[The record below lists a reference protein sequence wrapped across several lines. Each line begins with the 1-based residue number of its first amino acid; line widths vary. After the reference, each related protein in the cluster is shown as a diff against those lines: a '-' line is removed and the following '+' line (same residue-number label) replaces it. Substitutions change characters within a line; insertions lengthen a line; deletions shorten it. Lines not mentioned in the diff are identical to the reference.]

1 MDWRVFLT
9 TFAALFIAELGDK
22 TQLAVI
28 TLTGKHQRPLPI
40 FLGATLALACVTLL
54 GVLGGQAVYRLL
66 PAETLRRLSAGL
78 FIVLG
83 LLMWFEIL

>member
-1 MDWRVFLT
+1 MDWRVVLT

-28 TLTGKHQRPLPI
+28 TLTTKHQKPLPI
-40 FLGATLALACVTLL
+40 FLGATLALASVTLL
-54 GVLGGQAVYRLL
+54 GVLGGEVISRLVPGEML
-66 PAETLRRLSAGL
+66 HKLAAGL
-78 FIVLG
+78 FVVLG